1 MFSNTYHLMLQP
13 GADLVEAAG
22 GLHKFIGR
30 DAPIITDSGGFQVFS
45 LDKPDA
51 EDGKEMKSR
60 RPSKQKGEAGL
71 LLRKNENGV
80 LFKSYRDGREVAL
93 TPESSVAAQ
102 KQLGADIIIPLD
114 ELPPYCID
122 PVELKKSVFTSHRW
136 EARSLKAHLYVLCF
150 PNPNSVSSPS
160 VTTRPSLKGSILHT
174 SQVHCS
180 ARLL

>member
-80 LFKSYRDGREVAL
+80 LF
-93 TPESSVAAQ
+93 
-102 KQLGADIIIPLD
+102 
-114 ELPPYCID
+114 
-122 PVELKKSVFTSHRW
+122 
-136 EARSLKAHLYVLCF
+136 
-150 PNPNSVSSPS
+150 
-160 VTTRPSLKGSILHT
+160 
-174 SQVHCS
+174 
-180 ARLL
+180 